1 MANGYP
7 PPQPGQSA
15 SDSQQP
21 WQYPP
26 QPGPGW
32 GGPMPPPKKTNVGL
46 IVGAGCGGLL
56 LALVIVVAMVALL
69 RGGDDGNDRRSKT
82 GRPVSDAPS
91 VAESA
96 QATEEAPATEEA
108 QADPAD
114 AERDVTITA
123 CTVNSLTTWAHADV
137 EILNQGSDTAT
148 YIIRMEFVDP
158 SGTRLA
164 DGLAVTSNLA
174 PGQKAKEKA
183 QGVGETKGKV
193 SCKVTEVLRQ
203 PAG

>member
-1 MANGYP
+1 MSYGYP
-7 PPQPGQSA
+7 PPQPGRPEPE
-15 SDSQQP
+15 SQEP

-32 GGPMPPPKKTNVGL
+32 GSPMPPPKKTNVGL
-46 IVGAGCGGLL
+46 IVGVGCGGLL
-56 LALVIVVAMVALL
+56 LALVIVGAIVALVSS
-69 RGGDDGNDRRSKT
+69 GDDGNDRPES
-82 GRPVSDAPS
+82 GRPVADAPS
-91 VAESA
+91 VAASA
-96 QATEEAPATEEA
+96 SAPATEKATAGPE
-108 QADPAD
+108 D

-123 CTVNSLTTWAHADV
+123 CTVDSLTTWAHADV
-137 EILNQGSDTAT
+137 EILNHGSDTAT

-193 SCKVTEVLRQ
+193 SCRVTEVMRQ
-203 PAG
+203 PAE